1 MKKLTSS
8 EQNRLQQEFNCF
20 DVEIFLRAS
29 GAVLAA
35 MLGLAFIV
43 ESIQRNDSFG
53 SRSVG
58 EVICVIISMFLFGAA
73 LLLLASWFGDAIG
86 FLVAELRT
94 RYIAFRL
101 GLKKEDIEARNNKR
115 RQNLPIIWRIFLQK

>member
-20 DVEIFLRAS
+20 DVEIFLRVS